1 VLVSLRLIT
10 CCVLE
15 SEMMTDFAV
24 EIVAA
29 LMVALFAETN
39 AFKEK
44 VGEEELSLFMVV
56 TAAEASTKGG

>member
-1 VLVSLRLIT
+1 VLK
-10 CCVLE
+10 

-29 LMVALFAETN
+29 VMVALFAETN

-56 TAAEASTKGG
+56 TAAEASIKGG

>member
-1 VLVSLRLIT
+1 VLK
-10 CCVLE
+10 

-29 LMVALFAETN
+29 VMVALFAETN

-56 TAAEASTKGG
+56 TTAEASIKGG